1 MRNKVGY
8 YRNQRG
14 LTLQQLSKLT
24 GLSVAAISKI
34 ENDNTNDIL
43 LKNAIVLSRALKVD
57 MYELFCI
64 SRWGGDNM
72 DRQYY
77 NVICEEISILGGKVI
92 HIDTNVGSLDEVHEV
107 VSENVGKY
115 PNGKWELYPMIITM

>member
-64 SRWGGDNM
+64 PRWGGDNM

-107 VSENVGKY
+107 VSENV
-115 PNGKWELYPMIITM
+115 

>member
-1 MRNKVGY
+1 MRNKVWY

-43 LKNAIVLSRALKVD
+43 LKNAIILSRTLKVD

-64 SRWGGDNM
+64 P
-72 DRQYY
+72 
-77 NVICEEISILGGKVI
+77 K
-92 HIDTNVGSLDEVHEV
+92 
-107 VSENVGKY
+107 
-115 PNGKWELYPMIITM
+115 

>member
-1 MRNKVGY
+1 MKNKVGY

-43 LKNAIVLSRALKVD
+43 LKNAIVLSRTLKVD

-64 SRWGGDNM
+64 S
-72 DRQYY
+72 
-77 NVICEEISILGGKVI
+77 K
-92 HIDTNVGSLDEVHEV
+92 
-107 VSENVGKY
+107 
-115 PNGKWELYPMIITM
+115 